1 MSKTLTYDE
10 KVKGWTSFHSY
21 EPEMMVNL
29 NNEFFSFKDGQLYIH
44 NQTEGVRNNFY
55 NTQYGTEIEF
65 VANDGPSEV
74 KIFKTIEIEGDSK
87 EWDVTVSTDLESGH
101 VNKADFENKE
111 GFKYS
116 YIRRN
121 AIDEVKTELL
131 SVQGIGNLINIGE
144 SPITTTTQ
152 APVTTTTTDAAA
164 KPSTTTTTTIQ
175 QVFYSL
181 ERCSDGAVGF
191 RTGQEVGII
200 SLSINDRVE
209 SSSVFYKVR
218 GTTSSGFSVGNVT
231 ITGLTGCVDP
241 TTTTTAAPTT
251 TTTTA
256 APTTTTSTTSTTT
269 TAAPTTTTSTTSTTT
284 TVAPT
289 TTTTT
294 AAPTTTTTTAAPTTT
309 TTTAAVTTTTTVDP
323 NTYLYLQPNGITIS
337 AYPAAVAGQEYEF
350 NGVTYL
356 VVSNRAT
363 LIQALGSG
371 RDMSTVVTTRL
382 TDLTSVFINQTSFN
396 DNISSWDVS
405 NVTSMI
411 QLFQGAT
418 SFNQPIGAWNVSNAF
433 NMNEVFNGASSFNQD
448 ISNWDTSAAIYM
460 TRIFYNATSFNQN
473 IGSWDVSN
481 VENMSWMFF
490 NASSFNQDISSWDVS
505 SATDMLYMF
514 RGASVF
520 NQDLSSWCVTNIVS
534 QPSLFDSGATAWT
547 LPNSRPIWGTCPG
560 PATTTTTTVAP
571 ALFAGGIFDGVEYNL
586 ITSPTTGRTWL
597 DRNLGSDRVAT
608 SATDAQSYGWY
619 FQWGRKA
626 DGHQLPTST
635 STFGT
640 STRATDPEDTTNQIY
655 WSLNAPY
662 DWDATQNTTR
672 WQVGG
677 INNPCPPGFRL
688 PTIDE
693 LLAESAS
700 WSSYTDAF
708 NGFLKLPTAGS
719 RTSNGSFA
727 FQDGSRGYIASATE
741 FQLGG
746 SNQLF
751 WGSGYGV
758 YASGNNHTGLFPVRA
773 IKDE

>member
-131 SVQGIGNLINIGE
+131 SVQGIGNLINIGD
-144 SPITTTTQ
+144 SPVTTTTQ
-152 APVTTTTTDAAA
+152 APVT
-164 KPSTTTTTTIQ
+164 
-175 QVFYSL
+175 
-181 ERCSDGAVGF
+181 
-191 RTGQEVGII
+191 
-200 SLSINDRVE
+200 
-209 SSSVFYKVR
+209 
-218 GTTSSGFSVGNVT
+218 
-231 ITGLTGCVDP
+231 

-256 APTTTTSTTSTTT
+256 APTTTTS
-269 TAAPTTTTSTTSTTT
+269 TTSTTSTTT

-323 NTYLYLQPNGITIS
+323 NTYLYLQPNGVTIS
-337 AYPAAVAGQEYEF
+337 AYPVAVSGTEYLF
-350 NGVTYL
+350 NGINYL
-356 VVSNRAT
+356 VVSNKAT

-371 RDMSTVVTTRL
+371 RDMSTVVTTRI
-382 TDLTSVFINQTSFN
+382 TDLTSIFQNQTSFN

-411 QLFQGAT
+411 QLFNGAS
-418 SFNQPIGAWNVSNAF
+418 SFNQDIGLWNVSNTF

-448 ISNWDTSAAIYM
+448 IGSWDTSGAITM
-460 TRIFYNATSFNQN
+460 SRMFYNATSFNQN
-473 IGSWDVSN
+473 IGNWDVSN
-481 VENMSWMFF
+481 VTNMEWMFF
-490 NASSFNQDISSWDVS
+490 NATSFNQDISTWDVS
-505 SATDMLYMF
+505 SATTMTWMF
-514 RGASVF
+514 RGASAF
-520 NQDLSSWCVTNIVS
+520 NQDLSSWCVTNISS

-547 LPNSRPIWGTCPG
+547 LPNSRPIWGTCPAATTTTTTAA
-560 PATTTTTTVAP
+560 PATTTTTVAP
-571 ALFAGGIFDGVEYNL
+571 TTTTTTAAPIIIGGLSYNEVL
-586 ITSPTTGRTWL
+586 NPITGRVWL
-597 DRNLGSDRVAT
+597 DRNLGATRVAN
-608 SATDAQSYGWY
+608 SWVDTDSYGWY
-619 FQWGRKA
+619 YQWGRRT
-626 DGHQLPTST
+626 DGHQIPTS
-635 STFGT
+635 GT
-640 STRATDPEDTTNQIY
+640 QVSLATDYANAGSNFIITGSTYPRDWLNVRNNNLWNTLNNEDFPSGY
-655 WSLNAPY
+655 
-662 DWDATQNTTR
+662 
-672 WQVGG
+672 
-677 INNPCPPGFRL
+677 RL
-688 PTIDE
+688 PTQQELIDE
-693 LLAESAS
+693 KNTWPSSAS
-700 WSSYTDAF
+700 SRSWESVLKIPYAGFRDNTDGLLKNLGSSVNLWSKTTSGDYAITLF
-708 NGFLKLPTAGS
+708 NS
-719 RTSNGSFA
+719 SNTLAVDTNF
-727 FQDGSRGYIASATE
+727 R
-741 FQLGG
+741 
-746 SNQLF
+746 
-751 WGSGYGV
+751 GSG
-758 YASGNNHTGLFPVRA
+758 ASVRL
-773 IKDE
+773 IKEI